1 MKDLV
6 KSLTITNTI
15 KPLRSRFRGQGYVN
29 CLNARED
36 SLPRLS
42 PEDPSHG
49 DIPRDDW
56 RYSTSA
62 LGLMCRVSNEC
73 LDQVLKNYQPSD
85 DGLSDNK
92 MKVRTLGWI
101 TRVIELKHNF
111 VQALQKVVYPGYK
124 QGKKI
129 VVVTGLSSLEPAIAS
144 VCNKSG
150 IR

>member
-1 MKDLV
+1 M
-6 KSLTITNTI
+6 
-15 KPLRSRFRGQGYVN
+15 
-29 CLNARED
+29 
-36 SLPRLS
+36 S
-42 PEDPSHG
+42 PDDPGHG
-49 DIPRDDW
+49 DIPLDDW

-62 LGLMCRVSNEC
+62 LGLLCRVSNEC
-73 LDQVLKNYQPSD
+73 LDKVLKNAQPND

-92 MKVRTLGWI
+92 MKVRTSGWM
-101 TRVIELKHNF
+101 TRVIEFKQNF

-129 VVVTGLSSLEPAIAS
+129 VVVTGLSSLEPAIAN

>member
-1 MKDLV
+1 M
-6 KSLTITNTI
+6 KSLTITHTI

-36 SLPRLS
+36 SFTRMS
-42 PEDPSHG
+42 PDDPGHG
-49 DIPRDDW
+49 DIPLDDW

-62 LGLMCRVSNEC
+62 LGLLCRVSNEC
-73 LDQVLKNYQPSD
+73 LDQVLKNVQPND

-92 MKVRTLGWI
+92 MKVRTSGLM
-101 TRVIELKHNF
+101 TRVIELKQNF

-129 VVVTGLSSLEPAIAS
+129 VVVTGLSSLEPAIAN

>member
-1 MKDLV
+1 M
-6 KSLTITNTI
+6 KSLTITHTI

-36 SLPRLS
+36 SFTRMS
-42 PEDPSHG
+42 PDDPGHG
-49 DIPRDDW
+49 DIPLDDW

-62 LGLMCRVSNEC
+62 LGLLCRVSNEC
-73 LDQVLKNYQPSD
+73 LDKVLKNAQPND

-92 MKVRTLGWI
+92 MKVRTSGLM
-101 TRVIELKHNF
+101 TRVIEFKQNF

-129 VVVTGLSSLEPAIAS
+129 VVVTGLSSLEPAIAN

>member
-1 MKDLV
+1 M
-6 KSLTITNTI
+6 TITHTI

-36 SLPRLS
+36 SFTRMS
-42 PEDPSHG
+42 PDDPGHG
-49 DIPRDDW
+49 DIPLDDW

-62 LGLMCRVSNEC
+62 LGLLCRVSNEC
-73 LDQVLKNYQPSD
+73 LDQVLKNAQPND

-92 MKVRTLGWI
+92 MKVRTSGLM
-101 TRVIELKHNF
+101 TRVIEFKQNF

-129 VVVTGLSSLEPAIAS
+129 VVVTGLSSLEPAIAN